1 MKKIFFVL
9 AMLASLSLSAQDIIS
24 ETQSIIA
31 RTDTIICD
39 GDTISPVYYLIL
51 TQVIDNG
58 TAYPDTV
65 RSTRLIKS
73 GETCPADS
81 AEVAQQVYNAAIN
94 RQQEIAYYVGLSF
107 QRQQYLADFN
117 NSSGLYQ
124 SVTGLALLDATS
136 ETLFPAYSGKYRV
149 FTATGNFFADI
160 IRVGNG
166 RWRLRQLT
174 ALNGTPTGVIW
185 VLNPRSVNNFGLS
198 NIDLGFGAQN
208 YEFFRDKRNGAEN
221 FFWPAQR
228 VSGATGAV
236 RIVKVLSVTP

>member
-1 MKKIFFVL
+1 MKKIIFLL
-9 AMLASLSLSAQDIIS
+9 AIFASVSAQAQDIIS
-24 ETQSIIA
+24 ETQSITA
-31 RTDTIICD
+31 RADTIICA
-39 GDTISPVYYLIL
+39 GDTISPIYYLMI

-73 GETCPADS
+73 GEVCPADS
-81 AEVAQQVYNAAIN
+81 AEVTAQLYNAAIN
-94 RQQEIAYYVGLSF
+94 RQQEIAYYVGLAF

-117 NSSGLYQ
+117 NSSTLYQ
-124 SVTGLALLDATS
+124 SVTGEALLDATS
-136 ETLFPAYSGKYRV
+136 EILFPAYSGKYRV

-160 IRVGNG
+160 TRVGNG

-174 ALNGTPTGVIW
+174 SLNGTPTGVIW
-185 VLNPRSVNNFGLS
+185 VLNPRSVDNFGLS

-208 YEFFRDKRNGAEN
+208 YEFFRDKRSGAEN
-221 FFWPAQR
+221 LFWPAQR
-228 VSGATGAV
+228 VSGATGAM